1 MRREK
6 TETSGAAKVASM
18 LQSVPHKMEEEEKEK
33 EEGSGNCSLPMRVL
47 FQMFLHLTMKQ
58 RSCLVQLA

>member
-33 EEGSGNCSLPMRVL
+33 EEGSGNCKKKKCQVSYLEMLDTHPIVC
-47 FQMFLHLTMKQ
+47 MK
-58 RSCLVQLA
+58 L